1 LVLGGFFQISLPVP
15 SDYLPERFLTVS
27 NTPQFLH
34 DLILYGIPVA
44 FIGGIILGGI
54 KRLIQSA
61 KPAAQARN
69 PDQYRS

>member
-1 LVLGGFFQISLPVP
+1 M
-15 SDYLPERFLTVS
+15 S